1 MQRKFS
7 RRIQLVLSLLL
18 CVVAGIGGVQ
28 AQDNPLTID
37 AYWQEMEEMHSLV
50 QALAE
55 DDVTESMSLQQ
66 WADRWAGVDQVALQD
81 GTVVAVDHSYLVALL
96 RADPIDLARLDAL
109 LERLLAADHTT
120 VPEAFDARHADALTN
135 ILARPEFQW
144 EPSPWQQLL
153 DQVRQRIQEFLRRLF
168 PEREEGSGTLT
179 VRLPEL
185 SSFLVVVGGMIL
197 FFVLFSVLQDL
208 NGVFVSEAELAAQ
221 AELDEA
227 NLTAS
232 TALKKAHTL
241 SAGGD
246 YRSAVHYL
254 YLSTLLLL
262 DERDILR
269 YDRTLTNREYV
280 KDLRR
285 FPRLARTFQ
294 DVVSV
299 FDRVWYGN
307 QTLDALDFE
316 EYAGKVEDLKRE
328 P

>member
-1 MQRKFS
+1 MKRTFLG
-7 RRIQLVLSLLL
+7 RIPFILSLLL
-18 CVVAGIGGVQ
+18 CMAAGFENIQ
-28 AQDNPLTID
+28 AQDEILTID
-37 AYWQEMEEMHSLV
+37 AYWQEMEEMHLLV
-50 QALAE
+50 RALAA
-55 DDVTESMSLQQ
+55 DDVTESMSLHQ
-66 WADRWAGVDQVALQD
+66 WADRWLDVDQVILQD
-81 GTVVAVDHSYLVALL
+81 GTVVAVDHSYLIALL
-96 RADPIDLARLDAL
+96 RAQPVDLAQLDAL
-109 LERLLAADHTT
+109 LERLLAADPITA
-120 VPEAFDARHADALTN
+120 PEAFDARHADALAN

-153 DQVRQRIQEFLRRLF
+153 DQMRQRIREFLHRLF
-168 PEREEGSGTLT
+168 PEREDSGTLT
-179 VRLPEL
+179 VPLPEPA
-185 SSFLVVVGGMIL
+185 SFLVVVGGMIL

-208 NGVFVSEAELAAQ
+208 NGVFVSEAELATRAD
-221 AELDEA
+221 LDDA
-227 NLTAS
+227 DLTSS

-246 YRSAVHYL
+246 YRSAVRYL

-280 KDLRR
+280 RNLRR
-285 FPRLARTFQ
+285 APRLARTFQ
-294 DVVSV
+294 DVVNV

>member
-7 RRIQLVLSLLL
+7 RRIPLVLSLLL
-18 CVVAGIGGVQ
+18 CVAAGFGNVQ
-28 AQDNPLTID
+28 AQDNPLIID

-55 DDVTESMSLQQ
+55 DDVTESMSLRQ

-81 GTVVAVDHSYLVALL
+81 GTLVAVDHSYLVALL

-109 LERLLAADHTT
+109 LERLLAADPITA
-120 VPEAFDARHADALTN
+120 PEAFDARHADALAN

-153 DQVRQRIQEFLRRLF
+153 DQMRQRIREFLRRLF
-168 PEREEGSGTLT
+168 PERESSGTLT
-179 VRLPEL
+179 VPLPEL

-208 NGVFVSEAELAAQ
+208 NGVFVSEAELATRAD
-221 AELDEA
+221 LDDA
-227 NLTAS
+227 NLTAN
-232 TALKKAHTL
+232 TALKKAHKL

-246 YRSAVHYL
+246 YRSAMRYL

-280 KDLRR
+280 KHLRR

-307 QTLDALDFE
+307 QTLSASDFE